1 MTWILSAIFA
11 FSLLSDMSPSPV
23 KSAKT
28 VKAPK
33 ASQPAA
39 ATEVTRIRSDSA
51 DYDRVSGMAMFEGH
65 VFVEHAG
72 EYTMNAD
79 RIYAVMTSSNEIG
92 RVVAVGGVTITNA
105 ARVGSCAMATFRRA
119 KREIEMFGKAGGAPA
134 RLVDGGDRPSELEG
148 DRIKFWLDAEQ
159 VEVENSRITT
169 SEKGG
174 VELL

>member
-1 MTWILSAIFA
+1 MTALLSALFA
-11 FSLLSDMSPSPV
+11 FSLLGDMSPSAA
-23 KSAKT
+23 KSPQAGG
-28 VKAPK
+28 
-33 ASQPAA
+33 

-51 DYDRVSGMAMFEGH
+51 DYDRASGMAVFEGH
-65 VFVEHAG
+65 VCVTHAG

-79 RIYAVMTSSNEIG
+79 RIYAMMTASNEVG
-92 RVVAVGGVTITNA
+92 RIVAVGGVTITNA

-119 KREIEMFGKAGGAPA
+119 KREIEMFGEAGGARA
-134 RLVDGGDRPSELEG
+134 RLADGGERPGELEG
-148 DRIKFWLDAEQ
+148 DRIRFWLDAEQ

>member
-1 MTWILSAIFA
+1 MTALLSAILA
-11 FSLLSDMSPSPV
+11 FSLLGDMAPST
-23 KSAKT
+23 AKAA
-28 VKAPK
+28 KASK
-33 ASQPAA
+33 ESQPAA

-51 DYDRVSGMAMFEGH
+51 DYDRASGMAMFEGH

-105 ARVGSCAMATFRRA
+105 ARVGSCSMATFRRA

-134 RLVDGGDRPSELEG
+134 RLVDCGERPGELEG

-159 VEVENSRITT
+159 VEVENSRITA